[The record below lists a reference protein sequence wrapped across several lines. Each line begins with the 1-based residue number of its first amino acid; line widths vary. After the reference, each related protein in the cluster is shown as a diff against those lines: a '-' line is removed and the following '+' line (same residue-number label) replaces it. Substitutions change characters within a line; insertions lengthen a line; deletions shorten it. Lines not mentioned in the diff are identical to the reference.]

1 MLIIVFIFIND
12 FESNLSPGSYM
23 NIFVNSAKIPRS
35 KIYFSYQ
42 YLQRDIEDKCM

>member
-23 NIFVNSAKIPRS
+23 KFVNNAKIPRS

-42 YLQRDIEDKCM
+42 YLQRDIEDICM